1 MKIATAPTT
10 LDAINSRSPARAAR
24 ISPAR
29 RFLGQFNAA
38 AGLLLLIA
46 GGMVTS
52 TASGMAVPDWPLSY
66 GRWLPSMVGGIFY
79 EHGHR
84 MFAGTVGFLILI
96 NAFWTQFED
105 ERPGVRRLGWWTLG
119 LVSLQGVLG
128 GVTVWF
134 NLPAFVSAAHAT
146 LGQTVFLLLVIM
158 AELVGEG
165 ARPPAAPSAG
175 RVRWLGAAA
184 VLALWLQLF
193 VGAVMRHGGA
203 GISWHLCGAVIAS
216 LTAGSFGAKVML
228 ARREPTL
235 AGPATALL
243 ALLCTQILLGVTTA
257 DFRTV
262 PLPRANYAMIAVA
275 TTHLAVGAFLLGVTA
290 LLAFRLFRLEA

>member
-1 MKIATAPTT
+1 MTQTT
-10 LDAINSRSPARAAR
+10 LAPSPVAAA
-24 ISPAR
+24 PAR
-29 RFLGQFNAA
+29 RISSARRALGQINAA

-84 MFAGTVGFLILI
+84 MFASAVGFSILVT
-96 NAFWTQFED
+96 AFWAQAED
-105 ERPGVRRLGWWTLG
+105 PRPGVRRLGWWTLG

-128 GVTVWF
+128 GVTVFF

-146 LGQTVFLLLVIM
+146 LGQTVFCLLVIM

-165 ARPPAAPSAG
+165 AKPLAAPAAG
-175 RVRWLGAAA
+175 NLRFLGLAA

-203 GISWHLCGAVIAS
+203 GISWHLAGAVIAG
-216 LTAGSFGAKVML
+216 LTAGTFGAQTML
-228 ARREPTL
+228 RRREPSL
-235 AGPATALL
+235 AGPASALL
-243 ALLCTQILLGVTTA
+243 ALLGTQILLGVATA

-262 PLPRANYAMIAVA
+262 AAPRANYAMIAVA
-275 TTHLAVGAFLLGVTA
+275 TTHLAVGAFLLGVTT
-290 LLAFRLFRLEA
+290 LLAFRLFRLDD